1 MKIQNYPVVWLLIL
15 RNEFDVKCHFFARI
29 IMIMLLN
36 IENAKQ
42 MISSACEIDQLYFE
56 FIKFDLISNRAC
68 NLGKSSLM
76 TQVYKLSNIY
86 TER

>member
-1 MKIQNYPVVWLLIL
+1 MKIQNYPVVWFLIL
-15 RNEFDVKCHFFARI
+15 RNEFDVKYHFFARI

-42 MISSACEIDQLYFE
+42 MISNACEIDQLYFE

>member
-1 MKIQNYPVVWLLIL
+1 
-15 RNEFDVKCHFFARI
+15 
-29 IMIMLLN
+29 MLLN

-42 MISSACEIDQLYFE
+42 MISNACEIDQLYFE
-56 FIKFDLISNRAC
+56 FIKFNLISNRAC

>member
-1 MKIQNYPVVWLLIL
+1 MKIQNYPVVWLLVL